1 MAQEIFSPNPG
12 IFSDEE
18 EAPVFE
24 STAAEFGA
32 GIQKDL
38 LNDFSLIS
46 PGMGAAKQGA
56 EVLPSALHVGSDK
69 VKVYLRVRPFLETEL
84 EKKEDQGCVVIEDAE
99 TLLLH
104 APKDSFTMRSTERGV
119 GQAVHRFSFSQIF
132 GPDVAQREFFEG
144 TMRGVV
150 SDVLNGHNWLIYT
163 YGVTNS
169 GKTHTVQGSS
179 KEGGILPRSLALIF
193 SSIQEKLYK
202 GSDLKPSLSEVRW
215 LDSRQV
221 QQEEARKAA
230 LLSGLREED
239 LLTPLKNHLSISSDS
254 GIAGISSVQQT
265 GSQLEDSASRW
276 ADPDGIALQNLGD
289 LRFSVW
295 VSFFEIYN
303 EFLYDLLEQIP
314 CGPNRK
320 RIALRLSEDKNGNP
334 YVRDLNW
341 INVCNAEEA
350 WKMLRIGRKNQSFAS
365 THLNQSSS
373 RSHSIFSIRILHL
386 QEGPELAPRI
396 SELSL
401 CDLAGSERCKDQRCG
416 DRMKEANNI
425 NTSLHTL
432 GRCLRVLRQ
441 NQQLKMRQNVV
452 PFRDSKLTR
461 ILQAFFTGHGRS
473 CMIVN
478 INQCASTY
486 DETLHALKFSAIASQ
501 LVQSPP
507 LKLHIPSI
515 QSLVMECSLAEDEM
529 EADSEADV
537 TVFSREDL
545 LEAIEAMK
553 ERLLKERKDRVAME
567 LRIREEV
574 CAEMIEELQKREKDF
589 SEHLE
594 TEKELLEEMYENRLE
609 NLKESLTKY
618 YKHELKDK
626 EERIKEL
633 EEALQH
639 DVSDISIKQQELEQP
654 LRRSKRVAAASS
666 LQQEVELIKQQ
677 LLGTKA
683 ELDQCQSEL
692 EKKSKEL
699 IQYRKLVE
707 PSPFTGSLTLDV
719 DRKLED
725 GQKHVRMLRS
735 ELQKLGNS
743 LQSAVRACCHNTS
756 AEKLRLTLNACHNI
770 LAKQDQTLAE
780 LQNNM
785 MLVKLDLRKK
795 AVCIAE
801 QYQTVQK
808 LQGTPSFSKK
818 RPCTNVENLQPG
830 KKAFLSF
837 LPRAA
842 GQQSIMAS
850 SPYTRILRA
859 RQTPLLKAMA
869 FSTKY

>member
-1 MAQEIFSPNPG
+1 MAEEIISPNLG

-32 GIQKDL
+32 GIQKEL
-38 LNDFSLIS
+38 LNEFSLIS
-46 PGMGAAKQGA
+46 PFLGSAKQNRDMLNDGN
-56 EVLPSALHVGSDK
+56 DK
-69 VKVYLRVRPFLETEL
+69 VKVYLRVRPFLEMEL
-84 EKKEDQGCVVIEDAE
+84 EKKEDQGCVFIEDPE
-99 TLLLH
+99 TLVLQ

-119 GQAVHRFSFSQIF
+119 GQPMHKFSFSQIF
-132 GPDVAQREFFEG
+132 GPNVNQKEFFEG
-144 TMRGVV
+144 TMREVV

-169 GKTHTVQGSS
+169 GKTYTVQGNN

-193 SSIQEKLYK
+193 SSIQERLYK

-221 QQEEARKAA
+221 RQEEERKME

-239 LLTPLKNHLSISSDS
+239 LMTSLKRNLSASSDS
-254 GIAGISSVQQT
+254 GIAGFSSVLQT
-265 GSQLEDSASRW
+265 NNHLEDSASRW
-276 ADPDGIALQNLGD
+276 ADPDDTLLQNIGETQ
-289 LRFSVW
+289 FSVW

-314 CGPNRK
+314 CGSSRK
-320 RIALRLSEDKNGNP
+320 RTALRLSEDKNGNP
-334 YVRDLNW
+334 YVKDLNW
-341 INVCNAEEA
+341 INVRNAEEA
-350 WKMLRIGRKNQSFAS
+350 WKMLRIGQKNQSFAS

-386 QEGPELAPRI
+386 ERGSELAPRI

-401 CDLAGSERCKDQRCG
+401 CDLAGSERCKNQRCG

-432 GRCLRVLRQ
+432 GRCISALRQ
-441 NQQLKMRQNVV
+441 NQQHKMRQHVV

-461 ILQAFFTGHGRS
+461 IFQAFFTGHGRS

-501 LVQSPP
+501 LVQTPP
-507 LKLHIPSI
+507 LKLCTPSI
-515 QSLVMECSLAEDEM
+515 QTFIMEQSLEEEEA

-537 TVFSREDL
+537 TMFSRDDL
-545 LEAIEAMK
+545 LEAIVAMK
-553 ERLLKERKDRVAME
+553 EHLLKERQEKVAME

-574 CAEMIEELQKREKDF
+574 CAEMMEALQKREKDF

-618 YKHELKDK
+618 YQHELKEK

-633 EEALQH
+633 EALQH
-639 DVSDISIKQQELEQP
+639 DSDIPSKQQKLEQP
-654 LRRSKRVAAASS
+654 VRWSLRVASASS
-666 LQQEVELIKQQ
+666 LQQEMNLIKQE

-683 ELDQCQSEL
+683 ELEQCQSDL
-692 EKKSKEL
+692 VKKSKEL
-699 IQYRKLVE
+699 IQYKEIVE
-707 PSPFTGSLTLDV
+707 PPSFSGSLTLNV

-725 GQKHVRMLRS
+725 GQKHVRMLRF
-735 ELQKLGNS
+735 ELQKIGDS
-743 LQSAVRACCHNTS
+743 LQSSVRACCHNTS
-756 AEKLRLTLNACHNI
+756 AEKLRLTLNACHDI

-801 QYQTVQK
+801 QYHTVQK
-808 LQGTPSFSKK
+808 LQWTPSFKQK
-818 RPCTNVENLQPG
+818 RPCTNAENLQPG
-830 KKAFLSF
+830 KKPFLNF
-837 LPRAA
+837 LPRTP
-842 GQQSIMAS
+842 GQQNMSNS
-850 SPYTRILRA
+850 SPYTRILRS
-859 RQTPLLKAMA
+859 RQTPGLKSMV
-869 FSTKY
+869 FGTKY